1 MTNEPLGSNDEA
13 EQRLARYYP
22 LADMADREFALG
34 LCAIVADRVRDLVL
48 ASAPALS
55 AQRPAVANVAGI
67 ESDLIAAETLGLI
80 PGEYLADLQAVAKI
94 AAMGREARR
103 LSLEHRR
110 YARHIEALSVLT
122 TLDGLAVEPRSDVMI
137 EVLRLN
143 LATARDRLRMAV
155 RMLDHWLV
163 ENTAAARQAAF
174 SRFSPKVEPAG
185 PLSEVETRY
194 REALGLFENRVQAA
208 IDLSRAA
215 GNRLSESSAMAWA
228 SVLFTRLVNFAVSL
242 SKLLPGSA
250 YASGTSNATWDNSAV
265 SALARSAYECFLL
278 LFYIGLDRVEEVE
291 WTARQKLMY
300 LHDCTMRLR
309 VFYAE
314 ADGGEQRAFYEEQ
327 RAILVEQLSAN
338 AYFAGLGDKR
348 QAHLLRG
355 RDLFFHNQDEI
366 LARLGL
372 DAANYRRLYELL
384 SAHVHSLPLSFYRA
398 FEDGRGRGVENDAEL
413 RYIAQG
419 IDFVGGLLEAGGA
432 GYRDL
437 FPDLRA
443 AATDETR

>member
-1 MTNEPLGSNDEA
+1 MTNEALGEDDED
-13 EQRLARYYP
+13 QRRLARYYP
-22 LADMADREFALG
+22 LAEMADREFALG

-48 ASAPALS
+48 ASVSALK
-55 AQRPAVANVAGI
+55 AHRPRVAGLD
-67 ESDLIAAETLGLI
+67 SDLLAAETLGLI
-80 PGEYLADLQAVAKI
+80 PGEYLADLRAVAKI
-94 AAMGREARR
+94 AALGTEARR

-110 YARHIEALSVLT
+110 YARHIEALHVLT
-122 TLDGLAVEPRSDVMI
+122 TLDGLTAEPRSDVTV

-143 LATARDRLRMAV
+143 LGTGRDRLRMAV
-155 RMLDHWLV
+155 RMLDHWLA
-163 ENTAAARQAAF
+163 ENTAAARQTAF
-174 SRFSPKVEPAG
+174 ARFSPKAVPAG
-185 PLSEVETRY
+185 PLSEVEARY

-215 GNRLSESSAMAWA
+215 GNRQSETSAIAWA

-250 YASGTSNATWDNSAV
+250 YASSNATWDNSAV

-278 LFYIGLDRVEEVE
+278 LFYIGLDEVEEVE
-291 WTARQKLMY
+291 WIARQKLMY

-314 ADGGEQRAFYEEQ
+314 DDGGEQRAFYEDE
-327 RAILVEQLSAN
+327 RATLVEQLSAN
-338 AYFAGLGDKR
+338 AYFAGLGDR
-348 QAHLLRG
+348 RRAHLLRG
-355 RDLFFHNQDEI
+355 RDLFFHSQDEI

-384 SAHVHSLPLSFYRA
+384 SAHVHSLPVSFYRA

-413 RYIAQG
+413 GYIAQG
-419 IDFVGGLLEAGGA
+419 IDFVGGLLGAGGA

-443 AATDETR
+443 AATEGN